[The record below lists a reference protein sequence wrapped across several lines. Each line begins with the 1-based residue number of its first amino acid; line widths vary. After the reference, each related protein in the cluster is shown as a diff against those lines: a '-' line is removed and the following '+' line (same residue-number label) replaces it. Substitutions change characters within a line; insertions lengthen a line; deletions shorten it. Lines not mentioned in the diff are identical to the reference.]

1 MGCVVMLADPDVS
14 GFTVAV
20 VMVVAFFASKAIKH
34 FTNPKL
40 VEARMKSR
48 VSKHLLR
55 RLEQHAKNDS
65 QDLKTIDEL
74 VATLVDGMFAPDQ
87 RKDED
92 KEEDTR
98 DDDRWWIRL
107 LPRHR

>member
-20 VMVVAFFASKAIKH
+20 VVVVVFVASKAIRH

-40 VEARMKSR
+40 IEARMKSH

-55 RLEQHAKNDS
+55 RHEQHAKSDS

-74 VATLVDGMFAPDQ
+74 VATLVEGMFAPDQ
-87 RKDED
+87 RKGED

-98 DDDRWWIRL
+98 DDDRWWLRL
-107 LPRHR
+107 LPRYR